1 MEEAV
6 GHPATALR
14 PKRRTAAAVIT
25 WAGSAPSVGPS
36 ARGLRG
42 PMDKLREVAGAG
54 EPHLSG
60 RHIRGQRGDTRVP
73 QRRGRA
79 MRVLGGRPGGPQFHV
94 VFHEEGN
101 HGHGGPW
108 CTGRIPGGRPY
119 TGPSQPGREK
129 PGRGA
134 FRAWSGWRGG
144 TRTPG
149 REPGPPAQTP
159 DGSSRG
165 QGSSWGG

>member
-25 WAGSAPSVGPS
+25 WAGSALSVGPS

-108 CTGRIPGGRPY
+108 YTGRIPGGRPY

-129 PGRGA
+129 PGRGGLPGLE
-134 FRAWSGWRGG
+134 RLEGG
-144 TRTPG
+144 HQDA
-149 REPGPPAQTP
+149 REGAGPTGP
-159 DGSSRG
+159 DP
-165 QGSSWGG
+165 